1 MKPTYKE
8 KYPHLFEPMYVGKN
22 KVRFN
27 NRALMAP
34 IGSIATG
41 GGEMSDGRISQNGID
56 QCMNYIRG
64 GFSTVALPM
73 EVPIDGG
80 HEHMFNLNPKTCNQM
95 EFHLLQRSV
104 HAYRGLTF
112 AELLHCGPFV
122 NLPDYPRLGADT
134 YVTNGYPVR
143 AATLD
148 DMKGICDLF
157 AQYAL
162 WAKIARFDGLMIH
175 MAHGWLFNQFLS
187 PLTNHRTDEFGGS
200 VENRCRF
207 PMMVLKAIRDAV
219 GDDLLIELRLNG
231 NDEVE
236 GGILPEDAAQQ
247 VLILQEYADMI
258 HITCGHRVDA
268 LSRPK
273 QHPSNFFPM
282 AHNAYASEI
291 VKNTPGVKIPIGV
304 VGAIYTPEIAEE
316 VLAKGQADYVLMA
329 RSAMADP
336 EIIKKAKEG
345 REDDIRPCLRCNYC
359 MDHGRRE
366 ALTTELHL
374 LSHPSYDRHC
384 ATNPL
389 AFQSLSKRDFPPAER
404 VKRVAVVGGGV
415 AGMEAALAA
424 ADRGHEVIIYEKTD
438 KLGGQALLSDVMWF
452 KKEMK
457 LFHEYLERQVH
468 KRQNIIVNLNTEC
481 TPEII
486 DELDPD
492 AVIVAV
498 GAEQIVPPIPGVEKA
513 VMSFDVFGHEEETVK
528 GKKVAIVGG
537 GDIGVELGIYLNE
550 LGHECTIVEMGH
562 YIAPKAQLTER
573 ISYLEWLEQEKVQTM
588 VDTKC
593 VEIIDQGAIIEDDDG
608 NQKLLEADTV
618 IIAVGT
624 KSLAE
629 ERDKFIDTAFDVI
642 NVGDCVKASSIVH
655 AVHTGFDAGW
665 TL

>member
-27 NRALMAP
+27 NRACMAP

-41 GGEMSDGRISQNGID
+41 GGEMSEGRISQNGID

-95 EFHLLQRSV
+95 QFHLLQRSV

-134 YVTNGYPVR
+134 YVTNGYPVK
-143 AATLD
+143 AATLE

-207 PMMVLKAIRDAV
+207 PMMVLMAIRDAV

-291 VKNTPGVKIPIGV
+291 VKNTPGVHIPIGV
-304 VGAIYTPEIAEE
+304 VGAIYTPEVAEE

-404 VKRVAVVGGGV
+404 VKRIAVVGGGV

-424 ADRGHEVIIYEKTD
+424 AERGHEVIIYEKTD

-457 LFHEYLERQVH
+457 LFHEYLERQVR

-486 DELDPD
+486 DDLDPD

-498 GAEQIVPPIPGVEKA
+498 GAEQIVPNIPGVEKA
-513 VMSFDVFGHEEETVK
+513 VMSFDVFGHEEENVK
-528 GKKVAIVGG
+528 GKKVAIIGG

-593 VEIIDQGAIIEDDDG
+593 VEITDKGAVIEDADG

>member
-1 MKPTYKE
+1 MKPVYKE

-134 YVTNGYPVR
+134 YVTNGYPVK

-157 AQYAL
+157 AQYAV

-247 VLILQEYADMI
+247 VLILQEYVDMI

-389 AFQSLSKRDFPPAER
+389 AFQSLSKRSFPPAER
-404 VKRVAVVGGGV
+404 VKRIAVVGGGV

-468 KRQNIIVNLNTEC
+468 KRQNIIVNLNTEA

-498 GAEQIVPPIPGVEKA
+498 GAEQIVPKIPGVEKA
-513 VMSFDVFGHEEETVK
+513 VMSFDVFGHEEEKV
-528 GKKVAIVGG
+528 GHKVAIIGG
-537 GDIGVELGIYLNE
+537 GDIGVELGIHLNE
-550 LGHECTIVEMGH
+550 LGHECTVVEMGH

-573 ISYLEWLEQEKVQTM
+573 ISYLEWLEQEKVNTM
-588 VDTKC
+588 IDTKC
-593 VEIIDQGAIIEDDDG
+593 VEITDQGAIIEDADG
-608 NQKLLEADTV
+608 NNTLLEADTV

-624 KSLAE
+624 KSLVE

>member
-1 MKPTYKE
+1 M
-8 KYPHLFEPMYVGKN
+8 
-22 KVRFN
+22 
-27 NRALMAP
+27 
-34 IGSIATG
+34 
-41 GGEMSDGRISQNGID
+41 
-56 QCMNYIRG
+56 
-64 GFSTVALPM
+64 
-73 EVPIDGG
+73 
-80 HEHMFNLNPKTCNQM
+80 
-95 EFHLLQRSV
+95 
-104 HAYRGLTF
+104 TF

-134 YVTNGYPVR
+134 YVTSGYQVK
-143 AATLD
+143 AATLE
-148 DMKGICDLF
+148 DMKGVCDLF
-157 AQYAL
+157 AQYAV
-162 WAKIARFDGLMIH
+162 WAKIAKFDGLMIH

-207 PMMVLKAIRDAV
+207 PLMVLKAIRDAV

-247 VLILQEYADMI
+247 VLLLQQYADMI

-304 VGAIYTPEIAEE
+304 VGAVYTPEVAEE
-316 VLAKGQADYVLMA
+316 ILAKGQADYILMA

-389 AFQSLSKRDFPPAER
+389 AFQSLSKRDFPPADR
-404 VKRVAVVGGGV
+404 KKRVAVIGGGV
-415 AGMEAALAA
+415 AGMEAAISA
-424 ADRGHEVIIYEKTD
+424 ADRGHEVVLYEKTG
-438 KLGGQALLSDVMWF
+438 KLGGQALLSDVMPF

-457 LFHEYLERQVH
+457 LFHEYLERQVK
-468 KRQNIIVNLNTEC
+468 KRRSIVVMMNT
-481 TPEII
+481 TATRDMI

-498 GAEQIVPPIPGVEKA
+498 GAEQIVPKIPGVEKA
-513 VMSFDVFGHEEETVK
+513 MLSFDVFGNED
-528 GKKVAIVGG
+528 KVGHNVLIVGG
-537 GDIGVELGIYLNE
+537 GDIGVEMGIHLTQ
-550 LGHECTIVEMGH
+550 LGHASTIVEMGH

-573 ISYLEWLEQEKVQTM
+573 ISYLEVMEQEKVVTM
-588 VDTKC
+588 VDTAC
-593 VEIIDQGAIIEDDDG
+593 VEITDKGAYVENGDG
-608 NQKLLEADTV
+608 RQFIEADTV
-618 IIAVGT
+618 IICVGT
-624 KSLAE
+624 KPLAE
-629 ERDKFIDTAFDVI
+629 ERDKFIDVAFDVI

-655 AVHTGFDAGW
+655 AVHTGYDAGL
-665 TL
+665 TI

>member
-1 MKPTYKE
+1 
-8 KYPHLFEPMYVGKN
+8 
-22 KVRFN
+22 
-27 NRALMAP
+27 
-34 IGSIATG
+34 
-41 GGEMSDGRISQNGID
+41 
-56 QCMNYIRG
+56 
-64 GFSTVALPM
+64 
-73 EVPIDGG
+73 
-80 HEHMFNLNPKTCNQM
+80 MFNLNPKTCNQM
-95 EFHLLQRSV
+95 QFHLLQRSV

-134 YVTNGYPVR
+134 YVTNGYPVK
-143 AATLD
+143 AATLE

-291 VKNTPGVKIPIGV
+291 VKNTPGVHIPIGV
-304 VGAIYTPEIAEE
+304 VGAIYTPEVAEE

-404 VKRVAVVGGGV
+404 VKRIAVVGGGV

-424 ADRGHEVIIYEKTD
+424 AERGHEVIIYEKTD

-457 LFHEYLERQVH
+457 LFHEYLERQVR

-486 DELDPD
+486 DDLDPD

-498 GAEQIVPPIPGVEKA
+498 GAEQIVPNIPGVEKA
-513 VMSFDVFGHEEETVK
+513 VMSFDVFGHEEENVK
-528 GKKVAIVGG
+528 GKKVAIIGG

-593 VEIIDQGAIIEDDDG
+593 VEITDKGAVIEDADG

>member
-27 NRALMAP
+27 NRACMAP

-41 GGEMSDGRISQNGID
+41 GGESSEGRITQNGID
-56 QCMNYIRG
+56 QAMNYIRG

-95 EFHLLQRSV
+95 NFHLLQRSV

-134 YVTNGYPVR
+134 YVTSGYQVK
-143 AATLD
+143 AATLE

-157 AQYAL
+157 AQYAV

-207 PMMVLKAIRDAV
+207 PMMVLKAIRDTV

-247 VLILQEYADMI
+247 VLLLQEYADMI

-291 VKNTPGVKIPIGV
+291 V
-304 VGAIYTPEIAEE
+304 
-316 VLAKGQADYVLMA
+316 
-329 RSAMADP
+329 
-336 EIIKKAKEG
+336 
-345 REDDIRPCLRCNYC
+345 
-359 MDHGRRE
+359 
-366 ALTTELHL
+366 TT
-374 LSHPSYDRHC
+374 
-384 ATNPL
+384 
-389 AFQSLSKRDFPPAER
+389 
-404 VKRVAVVGGGV
+404 G
-415 AGMEAALAA
+415 
-424 ADRGHEVIIYEKTD
+424 
-438 KLGGQALLSDVMWF
+438 
-452 KKEMK
+452 
-457 LFHEYLERQVH
+457 
-468 KRQNIIVNLNTEC
+468 
-481 TPEII
+481 
-486 DELDPD
+486 
-492 AVIVAV
+492 
-498 GAEQIVPPIPGVEKA
+498 
-513 VMSFDVFGHEEETVK
+513 
-528 GKKVAIVGG
+528 
-537 GDIGVELGIYLNE
+537 
-550 LGHECTIVEMGH
+550 
-562 YIAPKAQLTER
+562 
-573 ISYLEWLEQEKVQTM
+573 
-588 VDTKC
+588 
-593 VEIIDQGAIIEDDDG
+593 
-608 NQKLLEADTV
+608 
-618 IIAVGT
+618 
-624 KSLAE
+624 
-629 ERDKFIDTAFDVI
+629 
-642 NVGDCVKASSIVH
+642 
-655 AVHTGFDAGW
+655 
-665 TL
+665 

>member
-1 MKPTYKE
+1 MKPVYKE

-157 AQYAL
+157 AQYAV

-247 VLILQEYADMI
+247 VLILQEYVDMI

-389 AFQSLSKRDFPPAER
+389 AFQSLSKRSFPPAER
-404 VKRVAVVGGGV
+404 VKRIAVVGGGV

-468 KRQNIIVNLNTEC
+468 KRQNIIVNLNTEA

-498 GAEQIVPPIPGVEKA
+498 GAEQIVPKIPGVEKA
-513 VMSFDVFGHEEETVK
+513 VMSFDVFGHEEEKV
-528 GKKVAIVGG
+528 GHKVAIIGG
-537 GDIGVELGIYLNE
+537 GDIGVELGIHLNQ
-550 LGHECTIVEMGH
+550 LGHECTVVEMGH

-573 ISYLEWLEQEKVQTM
+573 ISYLEWLEQEKVNTM
-588 VDTKC
+588 IDTKC
-593 VEIIDQGAIIEDDDG
+593 VEITDQGAIIEDADG
-608 NQKLLEADTV
+608 NKTLLEADTV

-624 KSLAE
+624 KSLVE

>member
-1 MKPTYKE
+1 MKPVYKE

-41 GGEMSDGRISQNGID
+41 GGEMSDGRISQHGID

-134 YVTNGYPVR
+134 YVTNGYPVK

-157 AQYAL
+157 AQYAV

-247 VLILQEYADMI
+247 VLILQEYVDMI

-389 AFQSLSKRDFPPAER
+389 AFQSLSKRSFPPAER
-404 VKRVAVVGGGV
+404 VKRIAVVGGGV

-468 KRQNIIVNLNTEC
+468 KRQNIIVNLNTEA

-498 GAEQIVPPIPGVEKA
+498 GAEQIVPKIPGVEKA
-513 VMSFDVFGHEEETVK
+513 VMSFDVFGHEEEKV
-528 GKKVAIVGG
+528 GHKVAIIGG
-537 GDIGVELGIYLNE
+537 GDIGVELGIHLNE
-550 LGHECTIVEMGH
+550 LGHECTVVEMGH

-573 ISYLEWLEQEKVQTM
+573 ISYLEWLEQEKVNTM
-588 VDTKC
+588 IDTKC
-593 VEIIDQGAIIEDDDG
+593 VEITDQGAIIEDADG
-608 NQKLLEADTV
+608 NNTLLEADTV

-624 KSLAE
+624 KSLVE